1 MTQPNITV
9 TKPIYATVGAGDA
22 LYAAVND
29 IVDRVRDR
37 ATTVDVN
44 ARVEEARERLS
55 NLPADVQDQVET
67 LRGRLSGLPAELPDD
82 LADLRDR
89 FTSEELR
96 KLVDQYYRQL
106 VDLYSDLAVR
116 GEETVDRLRTNPD
129 FDGRFDKVE
138 GIYTDVV
145 ARAEDVLSKVS
156 DQARG
161 LLGKTAEGNAPVAG
175 DAAPVVDA
183 EVVAV
188 TTEATPKPVAEPVAE
203 SAAEESAAE
212 EKAPA
217 RKAPAKKAPV
227 KAAAAKKTT
236 PTKK

>member
-1 MTQPNITV
+1 MTQPNVTV

-44 ARVEEARERLS
+44 TRVEEARERLS
-55 NLPADVQDQVET
+55 NLPADVQDQIET
-67 LRGRLSGLPAELPDD
+67 LRDRLSGLPSELPDD
-82 LADLRDR
+82 LAELREK

-96 KLVDQYYRQL
+96 KLVDQYYHQL

-116 GEETVDRLRTNPD
+116 GEETVDRLRTNPG
-129 FDGRFDKVE
+129 FDERIDKVE
-138 GIYTDVV
+138 GIYSDVV
-145 ARAEDVLSKVS
+145 TRAEDVFGKVS

-161 LLGKTAEGNAPVAG
+161 FLGRTAEPAEDP
-175 DAAPVVDA
+175 APVVDA

-188 TTEATPKPVAEPVAE
+188 TTEATAEPVAE
-203 SAAEESAAE
+203 ESVTEEPA
-212 EKAPA
+212 APA
-217 RKAPAKKAPV
+217 KKVPAKKAPAKKAPV

-236 PTKK
+236 PAKK

>member
-1 MTQPNITV
+1 MTQPNVTV

-37 ATTVDVN
+37 AATVDVN
-44 ARVEEARERLS
+44 TRVEEARERLS
-55 NLPADVQDQVET
+55 NLPADVQDQIET
-67 LRGRLSGLPAELPDD
+67 LRGRLSGLPSELPDD
-82 LADLRDR
+82 LAELRER

-116 GEETVDRLRTNPD
+116 GEETVDRLRSNPG
-129 FDGRFDKVE
+129 FDERFDKVE
-138 GIYTDVV
+138 GIYSDVV
-145 ARAEDVLSKVS
+145 TRAEDVLNKVS

-161 LLGKTAEGNAPVAG
+161 LLGKATEEVEE
-175 DAAPVVDA
+175 AAAVVDA

-188 TTEATPKPVAEPVAE
+188 TSEATADPVAEE
-203 SAAEESAAE
+203 SV
-212 EKAPA
+212 APA
-217 RKAPAKKAPV
+217 KKAPAKKAPAK
-227 KAAAAKKTT
+227 KAPAKAPAAKKTT
-236 PTKK
+236 PAKK

>member
-1 MTQPNITV
+1 MTQPNVTV

-37 ATTVDVN
+37 AATVDVN
-44 ARVEEARERLS
+44 SRVEEARERLS
-55 NLPADVQDQVET
+55 NLPADVQDQIET
-67 LRGRLSGLPAELPDD
+67 LRGRLTGLPSELPDD
-82 LADLRDR
+82 LAELREK
-89 FTSEELR
+89 FTPEELR

-116 GEETVDRLRTNPD
+116 GEETVDRLRSNPG
-129 FDGRFDKVE
+129 FDERFDKVE

-145 ARAEDVLSKVS
+145 TRAEDVLSKVS

-161 LLGKTAEGNAPVAG
+161 FLGKAAEEA
-175 DAAPVVDA
+175 DEAAAVVDA

-188 TTEATPKPVAEPVAE
+188 TTEA
-203 SAAEESAAE
+203 AAEEPT
-212 EKAPA
+212 PA
-217 RKAPAKKAPV
+217 KKAPAKKAPAK
-227 KAAAAKKTT
+227 KAPAKPATTTAAKKTT
-236 PTKK
+236 PAKK